1 MLKWKQNDDSIW
13 KMEVDF
19 MSLKKKLQ
27 TKDTVEAWTYETGI
41 YTGISVGVFDRMI
54 GNSKSIVSVESVDSA
69 DGIVNRIVI
78 NKAKADKYG
87 FRIIIDETE

>member
-1 MLKWKQNDDSIW
+1 
-13 KMEVDF
+13 

-27 TKDTVEAWTYETGI
+27 TKDTVEAWTYETEI

>member
-1 MLKWKQNDDSIW
+1 
-13 KMEVDF
+13 

-69 DGIVNRIVI
+69 DGIVNRIVV

>member
-1 MLKWKQNDDSIW
+1 
-13 KMEVDF
+13 

-27 TKDTVEAWTYETGI
+27 TKDTLEAWTYETKI
-41 YTGISVGVFDRMI
+41 YTGISVGVFDRRS

-87 FRIIIDETE
+87 FKIIIDEEE

>member
-1 MLKWKQNDDSIW
+1 
-13 KMEVDF
+13 

-54 GNSKSIVSVESVDSA
+54 GNLSRLYLLKV
-69 DGIVNRIVI
+69 
-78 NKAKADKYG
+78 
-87 FRIIIDETE
+87 

>member
-1 MLKWKQNDDSIW
+1 
-13 KMEVDF
+13 

-27 TKDTVEAWTYETGI
+27 TKDTVEAWTSATGI
-41 YTGISVGVFDRMI
+41 YSGMSVGVFDRMI

>member
-1 MLKWKQNDDSIW
+1 
-13 KMEVDF
+13 

-54 GNSKSIVSVESVDSA
+54 WK
-69 DGIVNRIVI
+69 
-78 NKAKADKYG
+78 
-87 FRIIIDETE
+87 F

>member
-1 MLKWKQNDDSIW
+1 MVVEAGSSYIQYTS
-13 KMEVDF
+13 
-19 MSLKKKLQ
+19 SSQKKLQ

-41 YTGISVGVFDRMI
+41 YTGISVGVFDKMV
-54 GNSKSIVSVESVDSA
+54 GNSKPIVSVESVNSA

>member
-1 MLKWKQNDDSIW
+1 MG
-13 KMEVDF
+13 
-19 MSLKKKLQ
+19 LKKKLQ
-27 TKDTVEAWTYETGI
+27 TKDTIEAWTFETGI
-41 YTGISVGVFDRMI
+41 YTGISVGVFDRMV

-78 NKAKADKYG
+78 NKDKAEKYG